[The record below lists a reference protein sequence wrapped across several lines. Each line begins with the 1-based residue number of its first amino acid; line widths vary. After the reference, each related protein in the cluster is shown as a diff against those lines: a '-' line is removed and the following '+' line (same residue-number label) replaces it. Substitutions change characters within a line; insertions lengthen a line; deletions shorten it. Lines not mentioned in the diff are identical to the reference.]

1 VWTAHDS
8 AASSNTEIVKMT
20 CQKRKKGNE
29 EGERKEERGR
39 RRETARERLRCQLE
53 KYFLLGDV
61 GKIDTE
67 LPFLWPL
74 GVSRLSSFW

>member
-39 RRETARERLRCQLE
+39 RRERLI
-53 KYFLLGDV
+53 FLMPKPSL
-61 GKIDTE
+61 
-67 LPFLWPL
+67 LLF
-74 GVSRLSSFW
+74 